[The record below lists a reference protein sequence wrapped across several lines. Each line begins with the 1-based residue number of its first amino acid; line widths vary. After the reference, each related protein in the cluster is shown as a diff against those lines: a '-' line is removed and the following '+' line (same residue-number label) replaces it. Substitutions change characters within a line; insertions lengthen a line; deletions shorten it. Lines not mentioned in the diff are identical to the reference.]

1 MKFFNKEAENLCN
14 KLIDNA
20 NALIFYLDNFG
31 LITMCNKKSEN
42 LTGLARKD
50 ILGKNW
56 LDVLYGSSSAG
67 IKKQM
72 FKSVMDDSVTYR
84 RNNNFE
90 GLFCDSAGKE
100 KFISWNITPI
110 ASEGGFDGTLL
121 IGNDFTQLKAKEA
134 SHKKID
140 DTLRD
145 IFASIKEY
153 ALFVTNLQG
162 KIIYYGMGSGVMF
175 GWLKKEIIF
184 KDASVLYSNEGK
196 NSLSFIIKQVNI
208 SGQHEAELDL
218 VKKDGSS
225 FPVTLTVT
233 RLLDADAKLKGYI
246 FIAKDITE
254 RKKLEYQL
262 LQAEKL
268 VAIGQLAAGMA
279 HEINNPIFVISGRA
293 EMLLDDVD
301 LSKKTRNDIEII
313 NAQADR
319 IRKLVDSL
327 LKFSRHNPRQLQE
340 ANINDMIEGVLPL
353 ITYHKLPSHDVEI
366 IKDFAPDLRPVKA
379 DLNQL
384 QEVFLNLF
392 INAFQAMPKGG
403 KLTIVTKNIGDR
415 FAQIQVIDTG
425 VGIEEKNLK
434 NIFMPFFSTKKEGTG
449 LGLPICYNIVKD
461 YGGDM
466 FVDTQINKGAT
477 FTVRLPFA

>member
-1 MKFFNKEAENLCN
+1 MKFFTKEAENLCN

-20 NALIFYLDNFG
+20 NAFMFYLDNKG
-31 LITMCNKKSEN
+31 IISMCNKKAEN

-50 ILGKNW
+50 ILGRNW
-56 LDVLYGSSSAG
+56 ADVLYGINSTD

-72 FKSVMDDSVTYR
+72 FISVMEDSVTYQ

-90 GLFCDSAGKE
+90 SLFCDSKGRE

-110 ASEGGFDGTLL
+110 ASDNALDGTLL

-140 DTLRD
+140 DTLKN
-145 IFASIKEY
+145 IFASIREY

-162 KIIYYGMGSGVMF
+162 KIIYYGMGSEAMF
-175 GWLKKEIIF
+175 GRLKKEIIF
-184 KDASVLYSNEGK
+184 QDAAALFTEDRKSD
-196 NSLSFIIKQVNI
+196 LSFIIEQVN
-208 SGQHEAELDL
+208 QYNRYEAELEL
-218 VKKDGSS
+218 LKKDGSK
-225 FPVTLTVT
+225 FPVTLTVS
-233 RLLDADAKLKGYI
+233 RFLDAEGKAKGYI

-254 RKKLEYQL
+254 RKKLEYQIF
-262 LQAEKL
+262 QAEKL
-268 VAIGQLAAGMA
+268 AAIGQLAAGMA

-293 EMLLDDVD
+293 EMLLESDG
-301 LSKKTRNDIEII
+301 LNQKARSDIEII

-327 LKFSRHNPRQLQE
+327 LKFSRHNSKQLQE
-340 ANINDMIEGVLPL
+340 SNINDVIDGVLPL
-353 ITYHKLPSHDVEI
+353 IAYHKLPSHEVKIE
-366 IKDFAPDLRPVKA
+366 KNLALDLKPVKA

-392 INAFQAMPKGG
+392 INAFQAMPNGG
-403 KLTIVTKNIGDR
+403 KLSITTKNIAGK
-415 FAQIQVIDTG
+415 FVQIQVSDTG
-425 VGIEEKNLK
+425 VGIDDKHLK
-434 NIFMPFFSTKKEGTG
+434 DIFMPFFSTKKEGTG

-466 FVDTQINKGAT
+466 FVETQLNKGTT
-477 FTVRLPFA
+477 FTIRLPFA